1 MLGQGY
7 PGQHPQQYMQH
18 YDQYGRP
25 VDQLLNTYLAQEG
38 IDRRYSQVILRE
50 LYDATNMNNEQLNQA
65 ANEII
70 LTKQQQPNK

>member
-1 MLGQGY
+1 MLCQGY
-7 PGQHPQQYMQH
+7 SGQHPQQRIQQ

-70 LTKQQQPNK
+70 STRQQQLNK

>member
-1 MLGQGY
+1 MLGHGY
-7 PGQHPQQYMQH
+7 PGQQHMQQQ

-70 LTKQQQPNK
+70 STKQHPNK